1 MGLRGQRCLTW
12 RPSSPGPRCPLLEKR
27 YDLVWMAW
35 RTVEIRSIVWRNSS
49 WNSKAVVAGFCVF
62 SQNIQLSHLEKK
74 CHICNQSLK
83 RSFFLKAWIKGL

>member
-12 RPSSPGPRCPLLEKR
+12 RPSSPGPGCPLLEKR

-62 SQNIQLSHLEKK
+62 SQNIQLSHLEKDVI
-74 CHICNQSLK
+74 HVLSVL
-83 RSFFLKAWIKGL
+83 